1 MNNPK
6 PPQRKNSETANVEV
20 PKEITLKEVADVLS
34 LTIKH
39 DNDNKLIT
47 FLCMLS
53 AYTDHDQINISLNAP
68 SATGKTYLATEIA
81 KLFPQDDKVER
92 SGASPTSFF
101 YGEGVIDKERNAKIV
116 SLRRKIL
123 IFYEQPNPDL
133 QAKLRAVLSHDSR
146 EVIHS
151 LVNRNKGRNK
161 TDTIIIEGFPA
172 TVFCSAGMRLDDQ
185 EATRAILISPESTEA
200 KIKLAIQE
208 RIKRGKDEAKYTSEL
223 ESTSKR
229 IELKERIMA
238 IRNEHVDEII
248 ITDKDAEAIEE
259 RFFTML
265 HILKPRNQRDIEH
278 LIQLVKTVALLNVW
292 HRRSP
297 NGVVIANQ
305 SDIDQAFA
313 LWEAFFESINLGLPP
328 AVLSFYKKYIVPAYL
343 DKYERADE
351 TTKLTLD
358 DCKIGLKSQELS
370 AYYMRE
376 EHTTL
381 NNDILRKQ
389 ILPQLQAAGIID
401 VEKPKTDDSGEDKRT
416 RHIFPKLLTD
426 ENKKNIGIGGV
437 DDIDANYEELIKNL

>member
-81 KLFPQDDKVER
+81 KLFPQEDKVER

-208 RIKRGKDEAKYTSEL
+208 RIKRGKDEAKYSSEL

-229 IELKERIMA
+229 IELKERIVA
-238 IRNEHVDEII
+238 IKNEHVDEII
-248 ITDKDAEAIEE
+248 ITDIDAEAIEE
-259 RFFTML
+259 RFFALL

-313 LWEAFFESINLGLPP
+313 LWEAFFESINLGLP
-328 AVLSFYKKYIVPAYL
+328 
-343 DKYERADE
+343 
-351 TTKLTLD
+351 
-358 DCKIGLKSQELS
+358 
-370 AYYMRE
+370 
-376 EHTTL
+376 
-381 NNDILRKQ
+381 
-389 ILPQLQAAGIID
+389 
-401 VEKPKTDDSGEDKRT
+401 
-416 RHIFPKLLTD
+416 LLC
-426 ENKKNIGIGGV
+426 
-437 DDIDANYEELIKNL
+437 